1 MSKAYDK
8 ASLSSFSI
16 ELEKVQ
22 FSSKKDGY
30 RNNPAVN
37 QSYLKAI
44 NNVSPSHAEYLRL
57 NPEETPALVFGSALH
72 TMVLEPFKFNERYAV
87 LPECDRRTKEGKA
100 VYEAFCFDNAGKTV
114 LKTEDYLKLKSMAA
128 KSIGYFE
135 DKHSDSTY
143 AEAELYGNFVVTSGD
158 FMGERISVKA
168 QLDILHERKD
178 KIIIKDLKS
187 VADISNVS
195 GASYH
200 SGWATQSAFYCDLAA
215 FCFRKP
221 TEFEYIAQSKDE
233 PYDVR
238 LFGVSD
244 EMIIKG
250 RNAYTSALHKWLCW
264 KANGKPDTADF
275 IGKEVLNG

>member
-1 MSKAYDK
+1 MSKPYDK
-8 ASLSSFSI
+8 ASLPSFTI
-16 ELEKVQ
+16 ELERVQ
-22 FSSKKDGY
+22 FSSKKDNY
-30 RNNPAVN
+30 RSNPAVN

-57 NPEETPALVFGSALH
+57 NPEVTPALVFGSALH
-72 TMVLEPFKFNERYAV
+72 TMVLEPFKFSERYAV

-100 VYEAFCFDNAGKTV
+100 IYEAFCFDNAGKTV
-114 LKTEDYLKLKSMAA
+114 VKMDDFLKLKSMAS
-128 KSIGYFE
+128 KSIMYFE
-135 DKHSDSTY
+135 DKFSDSTH
-143 AEAELYGNFVVTSGD
+143 AEAELYGTFLVTSGE
-158 FMGERISVKA
+158 FSGERIDVKA
-168 QLDILHERKD
+168 QLDVLHERKD

-200 SGWATQSAFYCDLAA
+200 SGWATQSAFYSDLAT
-215 FCFRKP
+215 FCFHKP
-221 TEFEYIAQSKDE
+221 TEFEYIAQSKEE

-238 LFGVSD
+238 LFEVSN

-250 RNAYTSALHKWLCW
+250 RLAYTTALHKWLCW
-264 KANGKPDTADF
+264 KASGKPETADF